1 MPSTP
6 LIRIRLWD
14 LPTRVFHWSL
24 VVAVLTAFVTGQL
37 GASWMPIHAKAG
49 LTIIGLVVFRLVWG
63 VLGSTYARFLNFVP
77 TPVKIQAYLKGQ
89 WHAVGHNPLGA
100 LSVLALLGLLAAQ
113 ATTGLFS
120 NDEIDFSGPLS
131 ALIDSSLSNRLTG
144 IHVLLS
150 NGLIG
155 LVVLHLVA
163 IVFYVRFKKDKL
175 IKPMVTGWKDVPSG
189 VSATQ
194 GGALAF
200 TVAVVIAAAAVYGAS
215 GAPLL

>member
-1 MPSTP
+1 MPTTP

-24 VVAVLTAFVTGQL
+24 VASVLTVFVTGQL
-37 GASWMPIHAKAG
+37 GGSWMVIHAKAG
-49 LTIIGLVVFRLVWG
+49 LAIIGLVVFRLVWG

-77 TPVKIQAYLKGQ
+77 TPAKIKAYLKGQ
-89 WHAVGHNPLGA
+89 WHGVGHNPLGA

-131 ALIDSSLSNRLTG
+131 DLIETSLSNRLTG

-150 NGLIG
+150 NVLIG
-155 LVVLHLVA
+155 LVALHLIA
-163 IVFYVRFKKDKL
+163 IVFYVRFKKEKL
-175 IKPMVTGWKDVPSG
+175 VKPMVTGWKEVPSG

-200 TVAVVIAAAAVYGAS
+200 SVAVFIAAAAVYGAS
-215 GAPLL
+215 GVHLL